1 MPTKKQKRIKKR
13 LDKRQSKVN
22 ESRATFGTNDP
33 DLGKFDRRLNRLKRT
48 VNQAEKQ
55 GMDVNY
61 DTTNASGEGAVK
73 TTKVKSSINMN
84 YSPNKMG
91 HSPAEMGH
99 SPMENQNKGYAKQE
113 RKDLLNINPIA
124 NHASGSWMSKHS
136 KSAFQMGHSP
146 MEMGRNGED
155 KNPKNKKK
163 NTSGVFG
170 GDTIMGDENNDGN
183 MLSRGLDYIKKNFP
197 LEGRTTGLT
206 RPYRDFSD
214 GIDTSGEKSN
224 FKMES
229 GRFNKFG
236 KMD

>member
-13 LDKRQSKVN
+13 LDRRQSKVD

-91 HSPAEMGH
+91 HSPNEME
-99 SPMENQNKGYAKQE
+99 SNKQE
-113 RKDLLNINPIA
+113 KYNLLHDNPVA
-124 NHASGSWMSKHS
+124 KHGSWMSKHS

-206 RPYRDFSD
+206 QPYRDFSE
-214 GIDTSGEKSN
+214 GINTSGEKSN